1 MQQPLTKKE
10 AQLLQLIESIYET
23 EGYIAAYS
31 ELGRIQGVSKM
42 AICKLVKKLREK
54 GYLSESNQI
63 IHKAH
68 NTLPLMGKI
77 AAGKPIEAFEVIEQL
92 SLNQLLQAPNLFFLE
107 VSGDSMVDSGIL
119 DGDYVLIQQQS
130 DIKNGMIVVA
140 LIDHSEA
147 TLKEVRF
154 NDDASITLIPH
165 NQQLKPQTYDKNQ
178 VQIQGIY
185 LGARF
190 DKQCFKA

>member
-10 AQLLQLIESIYET
+10 AQLLKLIESIYET
-23 EGYIAAYS
+23 EGYIASYS
-31 ELGRIQGVSKM
+31 ELGKLQGVSKM

-54 GYLSESNQI
+54 GYLSESNHILYQS
-63 IHKAH
+63 H

-77 AAGKPIEAFEVIEQL
+77 AAGQPMTAFEVVEQI
-92 SLNQLLQAPNLFFLE
+92 SLEQILKAPNLFLLE

-147 TLKEVRF
+147 TLKEIRI

-165 NQQLKPQTYDKNQ
+165 NQKLKPQTYDKNQ